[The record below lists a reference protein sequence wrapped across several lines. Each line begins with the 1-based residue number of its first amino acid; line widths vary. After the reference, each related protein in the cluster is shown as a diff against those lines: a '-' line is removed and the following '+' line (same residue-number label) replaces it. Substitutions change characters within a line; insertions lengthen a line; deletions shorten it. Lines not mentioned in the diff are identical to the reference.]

1 MVDIY
6 ANLVTLSFSLFLH
19 FCSHLEHD
27 LNGPHFRLYAMFWSK
42 INLFCFLLKKLHM
55 ARRGGEGHSFP
66 FRVVQMVIGIQ
77 EGPPECVQ
85 FLERKLQTVQ
95 PTIVPCGNTLFVLE
109 M

>member
-1 MVDIY
+1 
-6 ANLVTLSFSLFLH
+6 
-19 FCSHLEHD
+19 
-27 LNGPHFRLYAMFWSK
+27 
-42 INLFCFLLKKLHM
+42 M
-55 ARRGGEGHSFP
+55 ARSGGEGHSFP

-95 PTIVPCGNTLFVLE
+95 PTIVPRGNTLFVLE